1 MKLILTSL
9 VHFQAATIFQLPE
22 IKVHKVDDE
31 KENLSNNLD
40 KSKDEDAKSISETRA
55 KYPDTEPLSNCENSN
70 KVDFNQKL
78 EDADKISLAKE
89 SITNPESE
97 SMIKTKPKDHVDQS
111 FEAPGNKSE
120 RLSFEWSIIQ
130 NCCRK
135 NK

>member
-1 MKLILTSL
+1 MYI
-9 VHFQAATIFQLPE
+9 FQAATIFQLPE

-40 KSKDEDAKSISETRA
+40 QSKDEDAKSISETRA
-55 KYPDTEPLSNCENSN
+55 KYPSTEELSNVENSN
-70 KVDFNQKL
+70 KVDFDPKL
-78 EDADKISLAKE
+78 EDVDKISLAKE
-89 SITNPESE
+89 SITNPESV
-97 SMIKTKPKDHVDQS
+97 SMLKTKPRDLFDQS

-120 RLSFEWSIIQ
+120 KLRFELGWSIIQ